1 MAVLDIYIAAAAVGT
16 AICKQIDGS
25 LEVWPETVQ
34 LIENVQVLSGRP
46 VVTSVMQYKWI
57 TGISLSELIGTV
69 LQQV

>member
-1 MAVLDIYIAAAAVGT
+1 MAVLDIYIAVAAVGI

-34 LIENVQVLSGRP
+34 LIENVQVLSGRNA
-46 VVTSVMQYKWI
+46 VTSVMQYKWI